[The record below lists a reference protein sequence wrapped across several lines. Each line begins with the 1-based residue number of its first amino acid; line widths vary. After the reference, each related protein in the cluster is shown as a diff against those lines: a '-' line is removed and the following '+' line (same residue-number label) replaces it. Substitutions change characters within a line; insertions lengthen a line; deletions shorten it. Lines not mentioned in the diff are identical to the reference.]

1 MVAKDAC
8 IYVAGHTGLVGS
20 AILRELEKQEF
31 QTVITATSSE
41 LDLRDPKLVRDCFSS
56 QKIDY
61 VYVAAAKVGGIM
73 ANYTQPAD
81 FIYDNLMIQTNL
93 IHYSYKFGIK
103 KLVFL
108 GSSCIYP
115 RMSSQPIKEEYFLDG
130 KLEETNKA
138 YAVAKIAGIT
148 MSQAYWKQYGFKAIS
163 LMPTNL
169 YGSFDNFDLETS
181 HVLPALIR
189 KFNDAKKN
197 DKKFVE
203 VWGTGTP
210 RREFL
215 FVDDLANASCFLLE
229 NYESPEIINVGTGND
244 ISIKELAYLIR
255 EIVGFKGEIHFDT
268 KRPDGTPRKL
278 LDTSRITELG
288 WKPKFSLKEGITLT
302 YKWFKNNY

>member
-20 AILRELEKQEF
+20 AILRELEKQGF

-197 DKKFVE
+197 DKKFVV